1 MSWNAGSWN
10 TGARNTGLW
19 DTELT
24 RRLGLRL
31 PVVQGPL
38 GGGLS
43 SVALVGAVADAGGL
57 GSFGVHHLAP
67 QALLDTAA
75 QLRARTSAPFALNLW
90 MPCAYRQQKNIEPEP
105 FANTLALLAP
115 FYDELGLALP
125 EAPPAAWPDE
135 REQMEALLEARPAVF
150 SFVFGIPPADVL
162 RRCRQL
168 GILTLGAATTVA
180 EARALEAAGVD
191 MLVASGAEAGGHRVA
206 FLEPPERGLI
216 GLFALLPQVVDAV
229 RIPVIGAGGIAD
241 GRGMAAALLL
251 GAQGVQLGTAFLAC
265 EESAASAVQRA
276 SLFQPQAGDTVLT
289 RVFSG
294 RLARGIRNEFVER
307 LQAVE
312 HSLPG
317 YPLLNSLTA
326 ELKRAAVARQRPEL
340 MSLWSGQ
347 SAGLLRHRNAG
358 AVLAA
363 LEEQAQTL
371 LGRL

>member
-1 MSWNAGSWN
+1 MSRNAASPKIKV
-10 TGARNTGLW
+10 W

-24 RRLGLRL
+24 RLLGLRL

-43 SVALVGAVADAGGL
+43 SVELVGAVADAGGL
-57 GSFGVHHLAP
+57 GSFGVHHLTP
-67 QALLDTAA
+67 QALLETASKV
-75 QLRARTSAPFALNLW
+75 RARTAAPFALNLW
-90 MPCAYRQQKNIEPEP
+90 MPCAYRQQRHIDAES
-105 FANTLALLAP
+105 FAQALALLAP
-115 FYDELGLALP
+115 FYEELGLALP

-180 EARALEAAGVD
+180 EARALEEAGVD

-216 GLFALLPQVVDAV
+216 GLFSLLPQVVDAV
-229 RIPVIGAGGIAD
+229 RIPVLAAGGIAD

-276 SLFQPQAGDTVLT
+276 SLFQPQANDTVLT

-294 RLARGIRNEFVER
+294 RLARGIRNQFVER

-312 HSLPG
+312 DRLPG

-326 ELKRAAVARQRPEL
+326 ELKRAAVAQQRPEL

-347 SAGLLRHRNAG
+347 SAGLLRHRTA
-358 AVLAA
+358 AALLTA

-371 LGRL
+371 LGGL